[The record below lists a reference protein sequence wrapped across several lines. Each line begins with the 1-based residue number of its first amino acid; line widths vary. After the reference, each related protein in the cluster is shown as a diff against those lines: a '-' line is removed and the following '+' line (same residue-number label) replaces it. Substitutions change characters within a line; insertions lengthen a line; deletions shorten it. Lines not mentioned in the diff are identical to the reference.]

1 MNALNHDVNTD
12 QASPPFQQIAALRQE
27 RGESLAE
34 FAAAVGC
41 SSKGRMSEIERGRAS
56 PTVAQALR
64 LEELSGGRIDAGSL
78 NEDVRASRHAQT
90 IKAAR
95 ALVHSV
101 INTVPEGDGLASSS
115 AAVGE
120 QEHASSSAA
129 VGEHE
134 HASSSAAVGEGT
146 RIIICDVCERRFDRE
161 IPNACTFVDC
171 PHGQSWASS
180 SAAVGRG
187 KRAA

>member
-1 MNALNHDVNTD
+1 MNAVAPTTD
-12 QASPPFQQIAALRQE
+12 QALRPFQQIAALRQE

-64 LEELSGGRIDAGSL
+64 LEELSGGRIDAGAL
-78 NEDVRASRHAQT
+78 NEDVRASRHSQN

-101 INTVPEGDGLASSS
+101 IHTVPERDGLPGSGE
-115 AAVGE
+115 AA
-120 QEHASSSAA
+120 AA
-129 VGEHE
+129 DRRV
-134 HASSSAAVGEGT
+134 
-146 RIIICDVCERRFDRE
+146 IICDVCERRVDGD

-171 PHGQSWASS
+171 PHSQRAGIGQ
-180 SAAVGRG
+180 AA
-187 KRAA
+187 

>member
-1 MNALNHDVNTD
+1 MNAVAPTTD
-12 QASPPFQQIAALRQE
+12 QALRPFQQIAALRQE

-64 LEELSGGRIDAGSL
+64 LEELSGGRIDAGAL
-78 NEDVRASRHAQT
+78 NEDVRASRHSQN

-101 INTVPEGDGLASSS
+101 IHTVPEGDCSAGAREDAAADPASRS
-115 AAVGE
+115 AAVGQ
-120 QEHASSSAA
+120 QER
-129 VGEHE
+129 V
-134 HASSSAAVGEGT
+134 
-146 RIIICDVCERRFDRE
+146 IICDVCERRVDGD

-171 PHGQSWASS
+171 PHSQRAGIGWASD
-180 SAAVGRG
+180 SAAVGRE
-187 KRAA
+187 KDAA